1 MFFLFIFVNVLLP
14 EKYLKSIIE
23 KSKVILNHEESNH
36 QAASMI
42 AIVMA
47 ELGHFREAKEIFNQ
61 IESNQQNFGVLANVA
76 HLEYLK
82 VLKKRKKYFILIF
95 IREITRMRSKYTLL
109 IFKNCKFLMS
119 LSKCA

>member
-1 MFFLFIFVNVLLP
+1 MYCEKKNYAQIIFVLFIIAIDLLP

-23 KSKVILNHEESNH
+23 QSKIILNHEESNY
-36 QAASMI
+36 QAALMI

-61 IESNQQNFGVLANVA
+61 IESNQQNFGVLVNVA

-82 VLKKRKKYFILIF
+82 VEQDLFY
-95 IREITRMRSKYTLL
+95 LL
-109 IFKNCKFLMS
+109 F
-119 LSKCA
+119 